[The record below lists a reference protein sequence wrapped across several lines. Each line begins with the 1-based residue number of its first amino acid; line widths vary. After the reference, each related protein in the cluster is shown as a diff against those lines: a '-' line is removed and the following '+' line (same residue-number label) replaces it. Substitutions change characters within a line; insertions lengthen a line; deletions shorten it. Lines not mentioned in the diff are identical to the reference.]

1 MVKNPF
7 AVTVLATIA
16 ITVAPASA
24 AKVPW
29 DQPCWDT
36 KAYLLETLAAVASGD
51 FSESQAITANHAT
64 ELPIGTPFTE
74 LQRVVMDNRGDAVV
88 KIKVLSGT
96 RYDGV
101 SIKGL
106 ICWLQE
112 KAS

>member
-1 MVKNPF
+1 MK
-7 AVTVLATIA
+7 TILSVLVLLLTSA
-16 ITVAPASA
+16 APAFA
-24 AKVPW
+24 AKEVPW

-36 KAYLLETLAAVASGD
+36 KAYFLETMAAVANGNLSD
-51 FSESQAITANHAT
+51 SQDITANHAT
-64 ELPIGTPFTE
+64 ELPTGTPFTE
-74 LQRVVMDNRGDAVV
+74 LQRVVMDDRGDAVV

-106 ICWLQE
+106 VCWLQE